1 MSHTPVTILT
11 GFLGSGK
18 TTLLNRALRD
28 PAMANTAVVINEFG
42 EVGLDHMLAAQSDD
56 TIMVL
61 ENGCLCCTVFG
72 DLVTTL
78 NNLYHAREAGE
89 IPRFDHVVI
98 ETSGLAD
105 PSPLIQAFL
114 SHPTLAGLYRIGT
127 VVATVDA
134 VNGPGTLDNHVELVR
149 QVALADRILITKL
162 DLLRSMHEQNSSQL
176 NFPSPERGGSAHET
190 RRGVNLPLA
199 QTSTPT
205 RQPLAQTSTPTR
217 QPVAADLPLSGG
229 GEDQTSRHHIDR
241 ASEQRA
247 ENAEAALVARLR
259 RLNPAAEISR
269 IDDPA
274 FDIGKLLRAEGLD
287 PADTEADARAWL
299 NATAYEQ
306 QGQHDHDHHHDH
318 DHGGHDHHHLHDR
331 DIASF
336 CFVRETPIAR
346 EALRLLLDALQQNLG
361 PNLLRVKGIV
371 NVAEEPGR
379 PAVIQGAQHL
389 LHNLSW
395 LERWPDADHRSKIVF
410 ITQGFDRAEV
420 EDMIALLDRVAT
432 RTAAA
437 RARAQSAQ

>member
-1 MSHTPVTILT
+1 MHGHDVAAEGGNLSHTPVTILT

-28 PAMANTAVVINEFG
+28 PSMANTAVVINEFG
-42 EVGLDHMLAAQSDD
+42 EVGLDHMLAARSDD

-114 SHPTLAGLYRIGT
+114 SDPTLAGLYRIGI

-134 VNGPGTLDNHVELVR
+134 VNGPGTLDNHIESVR
-149 QVALADRILITKL
+149 QIALADRILITKL
-162 DLLRSMHEQNSSQL
+162 DLLEQ
-176 NFPSPERGGSAHET
+176 AHAKE
-190 RRGVNLPLA
+190 
-199 QTSTPT
+199 
-205 RQPLAQTSTPTR
+205 
-217 QPVAADLPLSGG
+217 
-229 GEDQTSRHHIDR
+229 
-241 ASEQRA
+241 
-247 ENAEAALVARLR
+247 AEAALVARLR
-259 RLNPAAEISR
+259 RLNPAVEISR

-274 FDIGKLLRAEGLD
+274 FNVGALLRAEGLD
-287 PADTEADARAWL
+287 PADAKADARAWL
-299 NATAYEQ
+299 NAAAYEQ
-306 QGQHDHDHHHDH
+306 QNHHDH
-318 DHGGHDHHHLHDR
+318 DHAHDHVYDDHDHHHLHDR

-336 CFVRETPIAR
+336 CFVRETPISR

>member
-1 MSHTPVTILT
+1 MPHTSVTVLS

-28 PAMANTAVVINEFG
+28 PSMVNTAVVINEFG
-42 EVGLDHMLAAQSDD
+42 EVGLDQALAAQSDD

-114 SHPTLAGLYRIGT
+114 SDPVLAGLYRIGA

-134 VNGPGTLDNHVELVR
+134 VNGPNTLDNHVESVR
-149 QVALADRILITKL
+149 QVALADHILITKL
-162 DLLRSMHEQNSSQL
+162 DLIEPTKTQAAKMEL
-176 NFPSPERGGSAHET
+176 
-190 RRGVNLPLA
+190 
-199 QTSTPT
+199 TS
-205 RQPLAQTSTPTR
+205 
-217 QPVAADLPLSGG
+217 
-229 GEDQTSRHHIDR
+229 
-241 ASEQRA
+241 
-247 ENAEAALVARLR
+247 RLR
-259 RLNPAAEISR
+259 RLNPAAKISR
-269 IDDPA
+269 VDDPS
-274 FDIGKLLRAEGLD
+274 FSIGTLLRAEGLD
-287 PADTEADARAWL
+287 PGNAKTDARAWL
-299 NATAYEQ
+299 NAAAYEQ
-306 QGQHDHDHHHDH
+306 VDEHRHHHDG
-318 DHGGHDHHHLHDR
+318 DHADHDHHHLHDR

-336 CFVRETPIAR
+336 CFVREAPIPR
-346 EALRLLLDALQQNLG
+346 EALRLLLDALQHNLG

-371 NVAEEPGR
+371 HVAEEPER
-379 PAVIQGAQHL
+379 PAVIQGAQQL

-395 LERWPDADHRSKIVF
+395 LERWPDADRRSKIVF

-420 EDMIALLDRVAT
+420 EDIIAVLDRVAT

-437 RARAQSAQ
+437 RARAQDGR

>member
-1 MSHTPVTILT
+1 MSHTPITILT

-42 EVGLDHMLAAQSDD
+42 EMSLDHALAAESDD

-105 PSPLIQAFL
+105 PAPLIQAFL
-114 SHPTLAGLYRIGT
+114 SDPTLAGLYRIGT

-134 VNGPGTLDNHVELVR
+134 VNGPETLDNHVESVR
-149 QVALADRILITKL
+149 QVALAEHILITKL
-162 DLLRSMHEQNSSQL
+162 DL
-176 NFPSPERGGSAHET
+176 
-190 RRGVNLPLA
+190 
-199 QTSTPT
+199 
-205 RQPLAQTSTPTR
+205 
-217 QPVAADLPLSGG
+217 
-229 GEDQTSRHHIDR
+229 IDK
-241 ASEQRA
+241 A
-247 ENAEAALVARLR
+247 EAKAAEAALTQRLR
-259 RLNPAAEISR
+259 RLNPAAKISR
-269 IDDPA
+269 IDDPS
-274 FDIGKLLRAEGLD
+274 FNIGGLLRAEGLD
-287 PADTEADARAWL
+287 PGDTKADARAWL
-299 NATAYEQ
+299 NAAAYEQ
-306 QGQHDHDHHHDH
+306 HDGHQHDHDGDHAHD
-318 DHGGHDHHHLHDR
+318 DDHDHHHLHDR

-336 CFVRETPIAR
+336 CFVRENPIPR

-371 NVAEEPGR
+371 HVAEEPDR
-379 PAVIQGAQHL
+379 PAVIQGAQQL

-395 LERWPDADHRSKIVF
+395 LERWPDADRRSKIVF

-420 EDMIALLDRVAT
+420 EDMIAVLDRVAT

-437 RARAQSAQ
+437 RARAQSGR

>member
-1 MSHTPVTILT
+1 LSHTPVTILT

-28 PAMANTAVVINEFG
+28 PSMANTAVVINEFG
-42 EVGLDHMLAAQSDD
+42 EVGLDHLLAAQSDD

-78 NNLYHAREAGE
+78 INLFHQREDGA

-114 SHPTLAGLYRIGT
+114 SDPTLAGLYRIGA

-134 VNGPGTLDNHVELVR
+134 VNGAHTLDEHIESVR
-149 QVALADRILITKL
+149 QVALADHILITKL
-162 DLLRSMHEQNSSQL
+162 DLVE
-176 NFPSPERGGSAHET
+176 PAK
-190 RRGVNLPLA
+190 A
-199 QTSTPT
+199 K
-205 RQPLAQTSTPTR
+205 A
-217 QPVAADLPLSGG
+217 
-229 GEDQTSRHHIDR
+229 
-241 ASEQRA
+241 
-247 ENAEAALVARLR
+247 AEAALSARLR
-259 RLNPAAEISR
+259 RLNPAAKITR

-274 FDIGKLLRAEGLD
+274 FDVGEVLRADALKPGD
-287 PADTEADARAWL
+287 PKADARAWL
-299 NATAYEQ
+299 NAAAYMEQ
-306 QGQHDHDHHHDH
+306 DVHKGLHHDHHHDH
-318 DHGGHDHHHLHDR
+318 GEEDHEHQDLHDHHHLHDR

-336 CFVRETPIAR
+336 CFVREQPITR

-371 NVAEEPGR
+371 HVAEEPDR

-389 LHNLSW
+389 LHNLDW
-395 LERWPDADHRSKIVF
+395 LPRWPDADRRSKIVF
-410 ITQGFDRAEV
+410 ITQGFDRAEI
-420 EDMIALLDRVAT
+420 EDMIAVLDRVAT

-437 RARAQSAQ
+437 RARAQAQTSG

>member
-1 MSHTPVTILT
+1 VPHTPVTILT

-42 EVGLDHMLAAQSDD
+42 EVGLDHLLAAQSDD

-78 NNLYHAREAGE
+78 NNLFHSREDGA

-114 SHPTLAGLYRIGT
+114 SDPTLAGLYRIGL

-134 VNGPGTLDNHVELVR
+134 VNGPATLDQHIESVR
-149 QVALADRILITKL
+149 QVALADHILLTKL
-162 DLLRSMHEQNSSQL
+162 DLLGRTKEK
-176 NFPSPERGGSAHET
+176 EAG
-190 RRGVNLPLA
+190 
-199 QTSTPT
+199 
-205 RQPLAQTSTPTR
+205 
-217 QPVAADLPLSGG
+217 
-229 GEDQTSRHHIDR
+229 
-241 ASEQRA
+241 
-247 ENAEAALVARLR
+247 AALKARLR
-259 RLNPAAEISR
+259 RLNPAAKILH
-269 IDDPA
+269 IDDPRLS
-274 FDIGKLLRAEGLD
+274 IGALMRDNGLD
-287 PADTEADARAWL
+287 PSDAKADARAWL
-299 NATAYEQ
+299 NAAAYEQ
-306 QGQHDHDHHHDH
+306 HDAHDHHHHGDDDHDHH
-318 DHGGHDHHHLHDR
+318 GLHDR

-336 CFVRETPIAR
+336 CFIRDNPIPR

-361 PNLLRVKGIV
+361 PNLLRVKGIIH
-371 NVAEEPGR
+371 VAEEPTR

-389 LHNLSW
+389 LHNMSW
-395 LERWPDADHRSKIVF
+395 LDRWPDDDRRSKIVF
-410 ITQGFDRAEV
+410 ITQNFDRAEV
-420 EDMIALLDRVAT
+420 EDMIAVLDRVAT

-437 RARAQSAQ
+437 RARAHSHQ

>member
-1 MSHTPVTILT
+1 MVPRISLVSHTPIVILT

-42 EVGLDHMLAAQSDD
+42 EIGLDHALAAQSDD

-78 NNLYHAREAGE
+78 NNLYHAREDGE

-114 SHPTLAGLYRIGT
+114 SDPTLAGLYRIGT

-134 VNGPGTLDNHVELVR
+134 VNGPETLDNHIESVR
-149 QVALADRILITKL
+149 QIALADHILITKL
-162 DLLRSMHEQNSSQL
+162 DLLDI
-176 NFPSPERGGSAHET
+176 AET
-190 RRGVNLPLA
+190 KA
-199 QTSTPT
+199 
-205 RQPLAQTSTPTR
+205 
-217 QPVAADLPLSGG
+217 
-229 GEDQTSRHHIDR
+229 
-241 ASEQRA
+241 
-247 ENAEAALVARLR
+247 AEAALIARLR
-259 RLNPAAEISR
+259 HLNPAAKISR

-274 FDIGKLLRAEGLD
+274 FNIAGLLRAGLD
-287 PADTEADARAWL
+287 PADAKADARAWL
-299 NATAYEQ
+299 NADAYQ
-306 QGQHDHDHHHDH
+306 QHDRHHHDH
-318 DHGGHDHHHLHDR
+318 DGNHANHDHHGLHDR

-336 CFVRETPIAR
+336 CFVRENPIPR

-371 NVAEEPGR
+371 HVAEEPDR
-379 PAVIQGAQHL
+379 PAVIQGAQQL

-395 LERWPDADHRSKIVF
+395 LDRWPDADRRSKIVF

-420 EDMIALLDRVAT
+420 EDMIAVLDRVAT

-437 RARAQSAQ
+437 RARAQSGR

>member
-1 MSHTPVTILT
+1 LPHTPVTILT

-42 EVGLDHMLAAQSDD
+42 EVGLDHLLAAQSDD

-78 NNLYHAREAGE
+78 NNLYHAREANE

-114 SHPTLAGLYRIGT
+114 SDPTLAGLYRIGT

-134 VNGPGTLDNHVELVR
+134 VNGPGTLDNHIESVR
-149 QVALADRILITKL
+149 QVALADHILITKL
-162 DLLRSMHEQNSSQL
+162 DLVA
-176 NFPSPERGGSAHET
+176 P
-190 RRGVNLPLA
+190 A
-199 QTSTPT
+199 QAKT
-205 RQPLAQTSTPTR
+205 
-217 QPVAADLPLSGG
+217 
-229 GEDQTSRHHIDR
+229 
-241 ASEQRA
+241 A
-247 ENAEAALVARLR
+247 EVSLVARLH
-259 RLNPAAEISR
+259 RLNPAAKISR

-274 FDIGKLLRAEGLD
+274 FNIGTLLRDEGLD
-287 PADTEADARAWL
+287 PASAKADARAWL
-299 NATAYEQ
+299 NAAAYEQ
-306 QGQHDHDHHHDH
+306 PAAHHHDH
-318 DHGGHDHHHLHDR
+318 EHDDHDHHHLHDR

-336 CFVRETPIAR
+336 CFTREQPIAR

-361 PNLLRVKGIV
+361 PSLLRVKGIV
-371 NVAEEPGR
+371 NVAEEPDR

-395 LERWPDADHRSKIVF
+395 LERWPDVDRRSKIVF
-410 ITQGFDRAEV
+410 ITQGFDRVEV

-437 RARAQSAQ
+437 RARAQITP